1 VHADHSHDAALLKRF
16 RRATER
22 RLHVLRDL
30 SKRKDA
36 LILARNESVPA
47 RERAANV
54 RAEPLVQVFFFFV
67 CVFSLRASVPPT
79 RAWSRWCR
87 CTKSMVCAA
96 LSCWCV
102 RPYATSVC
110 MRADGGGVR
119 AAAWRMRC

>member
-1 VHADHSHDAALLKRF
+1 MHADHSHDAALLKRF

-54 RAEPLVQVFFFFV
+54 RAEPLVQVFF
-67 CVFSLRASVPPT
+67 SLRA
-79 RAWSRWCR
+79 REQ
-87 CTKSMVCAA
+87 
-96 LSCWCV
+96 
-102 RPYATSVC
+102 
-110 MRADGGGVR
+110 R
-119 AAAWRMRC
+119 AANVHVELLVQVYKKYGVCGLELLVYAGP

>member
-1 VHADHSHDAALLKRF
+1 MHADHSHDAALLKRF

-54 RAEPLVQVFFFFV
+54 RAEPLVQVFFSFV
-67 CVFSLRASVPPT
+67 CSFFARE
-79 RAWSRWCR
+79 
-87 CTKSMVCAA
+87 
-96 LSCWCV
+96 
-102 RPYATSVC
+102 
-110 MRADGGGVR
+110 R
-119 AAAWRMRC
+119 AANARVEPLMQVYKNWCLWP

>member
-1 VHADHSHDAALLKRF
+1 MHTDHVHDAALLKRF

-54 RAEPLVQVFFFFV
+54 RAEPLVQVFF
-67 CVFSLRASVPPT
+67 SLRA
-79 RAWSRWCR
+79 REQ
-87 CTKSMVCAA
+87 
-96 LSCWCV
+96 
-102 RPYATSVC
+102 
-110 MRADGGGVR
+110 R
-119 AAAWRMRC
+119 AANVHVELLV